1 MYLIGFPMSNVKFN
15 AVLFNNESDNER
27 APQLTGYV
35 TVPTSRIDEMIA
47 LLQTQKIFQDNG
59 QDTVRLPL
67 SFWIAQGKAP
77 LAFKGQSSMQV
88 LEGTPVTQKM
98 SVVIDKAPTLES
110 IKF

>member
-1 MYLIGFPMSNVKFN
+1 MSNVKFN

-47 LLQTQKIFQDNG
+47 LLQTQKTFKDNG

-77 LAFKGQSSMQV
+77 LAFKGQSSMKV

>member
-1 MYLIGFPMSNVKFN
+1 MSNVKFN

-35 TVPTSRIDEMIA
+35 TVPTSRIEELIA
-47 LLQTQKIFQDNG
+47 LLQSQKTFQDNG
-59 QDTVRLPL
+59 VDTVRLPL
-67 SFWIAQGKAP
+67 SFWVAQGRAP
-77 LAFKGQSSMQV
+77 LAFKGQSSIQV

-98 SVVIDKAPTLES
+98 SVVVDKAPTLES

>member
-1 MYLIGFPMSNVKFN
+1 MYLIGFPMSNVQFDT
-15 AVLFNNESDNER
+15 VLFNNESDNAR

-35 TVPTSRIDEMIA
+35 TVPTSRIDELIS
-47 LLQTQKIFQDNG
+47 LLQSQKIFQDNG

-77 LAFKGQSSMQV
+77 LAFKGKSSMQV

-98 SVVIDKAPTLES
+98 SVVVDKTPA
-110 IKF
+110 I